1 MKLVQTEH
9 ESAALRTELER
20 WPQQVTSVIGEIELR
35 RASRRAGITPE
46 RIDAVL
52 DRLGLIAL
60 DDPARELAGHAGT
73 TPLLRS
79 LDAVHLATA
88 LSLGDELGGFACY
101 DERLTADAR
110 AAGLPIVNPA

>member
-1 MKLVQTEH
+1 MKLVQTEQ
-9 ESAALRTELER
+9 ESAALRAELAR

-35 RASRRAGITPE
+35 RAGRRAGITPE

-60 DDPARELAGHAGT
+60 DDPVRELAGHAGA
-73 TPLLRS
+73 PLLRS

-101 DERLTADAR
+101 DERLTADAH